1 MLRFYV
7 KLFGSI
13 SDYLFLCYGVTLA
26 GLFVDLSLVADA
38 TIADFLWIYELV
50 GFWNPFIDAS
60 DLAFLLLAIYL

>member
-13 SDYLFLCYGVTLA
+13 SDCLFLCCGVTLV
-26 GLFVDLSLVADA
+26 GLFVDLGLLADA
-38 TIADFLWIYELV
+38 TIAVFLWMNELV
-50 GFWNPFIDAS
+50 GFWNLFSDAS

>member
-1 MLRFYV
+1 
-7 KLFGSI
+7 
-13 SDYLFLCYGVTLA
+13 LCCGVTLA
-26 GLFVDLSLVADA
+26 GLFVDLGLVADA